1 MEVHHHPDLEHKKK
15 RFKEYFLEFL
25 MIFLAVTMGF
35 IAENVREGISDRNKE
50 REYIESM
57 IQDLKTDTAQV
68 NEKRVDLLV
77 QMFQM
82 DTLETLLRPDVN
94 KRDSDV
100 FECYHIRSSIMNQHQ
115 VGFSDRTI
123 TQLVSS
129 GNMRLINKKTVSDR
143 ITEYYSRVK
152 VVDAQRSYY
161 VEYFHK
167 CLAIFPDLYT
177 FDSYHTKLDAS
188 GNAISPDF
196 VFGKL
201 RIVTTNPEAL
211 DRFKS
216 TIEIT
221 KGIAGSYRAQIGDLK
236 KLGDSLINFLD
247 KEYDLTNK

>member
-35 IAENVREGISDRNKE
+35 IAENVREGISDHSKE
-50 REYIESM
+50 KEYIESM

-68 NEKRVDLLV
+68 NEQRAALLV

-82 DTLETLLRPDVN
+82 DTLEILLRPDVN
-94 KRDSDV
+94 RRDSDV
-100 FECYHIRSSIMNQHQ
+100 FECYRIRSGIMNQHQ
-115 VGFSDRTI
+115 VSFSDRTI

-129 GNMRLINKKTVSDR
+129 GNMRLINKQSVSDR
-143 ITEYYSRVK
+143 ITEYYSTVK

-177 FDSYHTKLDAS
+177 FDSYHTTLDAG
-188 GNAISPDF
+188 GNSISPEL

-201 RIVTTNPEAL
+201 RIVTTNPDEL

-221 KGIAGSYRAQIGDLK
+221 KGIAGSYRVQIGGLK
-236 KLGDSLINFLD
+236 KLGDSLINFLN
-247 KEYDLTNK
+247 KEYDLN